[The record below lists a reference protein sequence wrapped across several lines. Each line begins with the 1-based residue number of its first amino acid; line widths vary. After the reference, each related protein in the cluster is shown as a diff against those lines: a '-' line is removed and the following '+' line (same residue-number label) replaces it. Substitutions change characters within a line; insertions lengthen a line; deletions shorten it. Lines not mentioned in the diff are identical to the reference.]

1 MKYDII
7 YRLCSNG
14 EKGTKTMFKKLDF
27 ILEKYEELSMTV
39 SDPDVIANQSLWQ
52 TKIKELG
59 EMEPIVKKY
68 QEYKKVQ
75 EDLAATEE
83 MLNELGSDDEMRE
96 MAKEELAELKEK
108 TEKLTEELKIAL
120 LPKDPNDDKNVIL
133 EVRAGTGGEEAALF
147 GADLLRMY
155 TRYAERKGW
164 KTEIMDM
171 NDTGIGGVKEAVVMI
186 KGKGAYS
193 RLKYE
198 SGVHRV
204 QRVPETE
211 SSGRIHTSAAT
222 IAIMPE
228 VDEVE
233 VEIDPNDVRV
243 DVYRSSGHGGQCVN
257 TTDSAVRL
265 THIPTGLVVTC
276 QDEKSQLKNKE
287 KAFGVLRARLYD
299 MMQQEQNKE
308 QADARRSQIGSG
320 DRSERIRTY
329 NFPQGRVTDH
339 RIGMTIYKLDSFL
352 DGDIDE
358 IVDALI
364 TSDQAEKMKNEQ
376 N

>member
-1 MKYDII
+1 
-7 YRLCSNG
+7 
-14 EKGTKTMFKKLDF
+14 
-27 ILEKYEELSMTV
+27 
-39 SDPDVIANQSLWQ
+39 
-52 TKIKELG
+52 
-59 EMEPIVKKY
+59 
-68 QEYKKVQ
+68 
-75 EDLAATEE
+75 
-83 MLNELGSDDEMRE
+83 MLNELGSDDEMRD
-96 MAKEELAELKEK
+96 MAKDELAELKEK
-108 TEKLTEELKIAL
+108 SEKLTEELKVAL

-155 TRYAERKGW
+155 TRYAERRGW
-164 KTEIMDM
+164 KTEVMDM
-171 NDTGIGGVKEAVVMI
+171 NDTGIGGIKEAVVMI

-211 SSGRIHTSAAT
+211 SSGRIQTSAAT

>member
-1 MKYDII
+1 
-7 YRLCSNG
+7 
-14 EKGTKTMFKKLDF
+14 MFKKLDF

-39 SDPDVIANQSLWQ
+39 SDPEVIANQTLWQ
-52 TKIKELG
+52 KKIKEMG
-59 EMEPIVKKY
+59 EMEPIVTKY
-68 QEYKKVQ
+68 REYKKVQ
-75 EDLAATEE
+75 DDLAATEE
-83 MLNELGSDDEMRE
+83 MLNEPGMDEEMRD
-96 MAKEELAELKEK
+96 MAKDELAELKERS
-108 TEKLTEELKIAL
+108 EKLTEELKIAL
-120 LPKDPNDDKNVIL
+120 LPKDPNDEKNVIL

-155 TRYAERKGW
+155 TRYAERRGW
-164 KTEIMDM
+164 KTEVMDI

-186 KGKGAYS
+186 KGRGAYS

-228 VDEVE
+228 VDDVE
-233 VEIDPNDVRV
+233 VNIDPNDVRV

-276 QDEKSQLKNKE
+276 QDEKSQIKNKE

-299 MMQQEQNKE
+299 MMQQQQDKE
-308 QADARRSQIGSG
+308 QSEARKSQIGSG

-339 RIGMTIYKLDSFL
+339 RIGLTIYKLDSFL

-358 IVDALI
+358 VVDALI
-364 TSDQAEKMKNEQ
+364 TSDQAEKMKNV
-376 N
+376 

>member
-1 MKYDII
+1 
-7 YRLCSNG
+7 
-14 EKGTKTMFKKLDF
+14 MFEKLDF
-27 ILEKYEELSMTV
+27 MVGKYNEIAMKV
-39 SDPDVIANQSLWQ
+39 ADPAVIADQDEWRKLV
-52 TKIKELG
+52 KEMSD
-59 EMEPIVKKY
+59 MEPIVNKY
-68 QEYKKVQ
+68 KEYKKTKD
-75 EDLAATEE
+75 EIASTKELLADSSTES
-83 MLNELGSDDEMRE
+83 ELRE
-96 MAKEELAELKEK
+96 LAKEELTAAEDLQEVCR
-108 TEKLTEELKIAL
+108 EALRKLL
-120 LPKDPNDDKNVIL
+120 LPKDPNDEKNVIMAI
-133 EVRAGTGGEEAALF
+133 RAGTGGEEAALF
-147 GADLLRMY
+147 AGDLLRMY
-155 TRYAERKGW
+155 TRYAERRNW

-171 NDTGIGGVKEAVVMI
+171 NETGIGGVKEVVVLI

-222 IAIMPE
+222 VAVLPE
-228 VDEVE
+228 VDDVE
-233 VEIDPNDVRV
+233 VEINPNDVRV
-243 DVYRSSGHGGQCVN
+243 DVFRSSGNGGQSVN

-265 THIPTGLVVTC
+265 THMPTGIVVSC

-287 KAFGVLRARLYD
+287 KAFRVLRAKLYD
-299 MMQQEQNKE
+299 LKVQEQNKE
-308 QADARRSQIGSG
+308 ISEARKSQVGSG

-339 RIGMTIYKLDSFL
+339 RVGVTLYKLDYFL
-352 DGDIDE
+352 DGEIDE

-364 TSDQAEKMKNEQ
+364 TYEQAEKMKN

>member
-1 MKYDII
+1 
-7 YRLCSNG
+7 
-14 EKGTKTMFKKLDF
+14 MFKKLDF

-39 SDPDVIANQSLWQ
+39 SDPEVIANQSLWQ
-52 TKIKELG
+52 QKIKELG
-59 EMEPIVKKY
+59 EMEPVVTKY
-68 QEYKKVQ
+68 KEYKKVQ

-83 MLNELGSDDEMRE
+83 MLNELGSDDEMRD

-108 TEKLTEELKIAL
+108 SEKLTEELKIAL
-120 LPKDPNDDKNVIL
+120 LPKDPNDEKNVIL

-155 TRYAERKGW
+155 TRYAERRGW
-164 KTEIMDM
+164 KTEVMDM
-171 NDTGIGGVKEAVVMI
+171 NDTGIGGIKEAVVMI

-299 MMQQEQNKE
+299 MMQQQQNKE
-308 QADARRSQIGSG
+308 QADARKSQIGSG

>member
-1 MKYDII
+1 
-7 YRLCSNG
+7 
-14 EKGTKTMFKKLDF
+14 MFKKLDF

-39 SDPDVIANQSLWQ
+39 SDPEVIANQSLWQ
-52 TKIKELG
+52 QKIKELG
-59 EMEPIVKKY
+59 EMEPVVTKY
-68 QEYKKVQ
+68 KEYKKVQ

-83 MLNELGSDDEMRE
+83 MLNELGSDDEMRD

-108 TEKLTEELKIAL
+108 SEKLTEELKIAL
-120 LPKDPNDDKNVIL
+120 LPKDPNDEKNVIL

-155 TRYAERKGW
+155 TRYAERRGW
-164 KTEIMDM
+164 KTEVMDM
-171 NDTGIGGVKEAVVMI
+171 NDTGIGGIKEAVVMI

-299 MMQQEQNKE
+299 MMQQQQNKE
-308 QADARRSQIGSG
+308 QADARKSQIGSG

-376 N
+376 

>member
-1 MKYDII
+1 
-7 YRLCSNG
+7 
-14 EKGTKTMFKKLDF
+14 MFKKLDF
-27 ILEKYEELSMTV
+27 LKEKYEELSLTV
-39 SDPDVIANQSLWQ
+39 SDPDVISNQTVWQ
-52 TKIKELG
+52 KHIKEMSD
-59 EMEPIVKKY
+59 MEPIVTKY
-68 QEYKKVQ
+68 EEYKKAT
-75 EDLAATEE
+75 EDLKSTKE
-83 MLNELGSDDEMRE
+83 MLEESGLDDEMRE
-96 MAKEELAELKEK
+96 MAKEELYALEVKLDKLIAELN
-108 TEKLTEELKIAL
+108 LAL
-120 LPKDPNDDKNVIL
+120 LPKDPNDERNVIL

-155 TRYAERKGW
+155 TRYAERRGW
-164 KTEIMDM
+164 KTELTDV
-171 NDTGIGGVKEAVVMI
+171 NDTGIGGIKEAVMII

-211 SSGRIHTSAAT
+211 SQGRIHTSAAT
-222 IAIMPE
+222 IAVLPE
-228 VDEVE
+228 VDDVE
-233 VEIDPNDVRV
+233 VALDPNDVRV
-243 DVYRSSGHGGQCVN
+243 DVYRSSGHGGQSVN

-276 QDEKSQLKNKE
+276 QDEKSQIKNKD

-299 MMQQEQNKE
+299 MQQQQKHDEVSEVRK
-308 QADARRSQIGSG
+308 SQVGSG

-329 NFPQGRVTDH
+329 NFPQGRVSDH
-339 RIGMTIYKLDSFL
+339 RIGMTIYRLDGFL

-364 TSDQAEKMKNEQ
+364 AGDQAAKMKKL
-376 N
+376 